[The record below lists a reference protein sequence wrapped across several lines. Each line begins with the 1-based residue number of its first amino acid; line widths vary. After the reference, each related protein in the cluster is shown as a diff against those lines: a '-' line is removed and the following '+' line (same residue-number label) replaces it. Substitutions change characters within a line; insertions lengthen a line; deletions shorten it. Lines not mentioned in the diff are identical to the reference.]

1 MRTHMLSNCSNLSL
15 FPANDI
21 QAARAAAIDILH
33 SVTSL
38 YTAGPIVERIL
49 DRLKWKPSD
58 GCLADVSAGD
68 GIFLGAALTR
78 MLASTNPTDDEIIE
92 RLQGYEIHASAA
104 AQARGRIE
112 AILVINGRSA
122 TAARHVA
129 ERVVHNRDFLTEGP
143 ETPSFACIVG
153 NPPFIRLLNVPEI
166 LRNDYV
172 ARVPRY
178 ATGDLLYAFLDRIV
192 KTLHPTGELCMV
204 SNDRWLFAK
213 GAATLRRVIGE
224 RTATDGSKLM
234 LQHVERLSAKSSFY
248 RPKHRVKGTPPRI
261 SPVVVHLGFGA
272 GRPLTE
278 EPIYPGVD
286 PAQYAHLPK
295 LGDIATVTLSP
306 WLGPDGIFLLT
317 HDDAMLN
324 DIPAEYLVP
333 SVDARDV
340 VDGILQ
346 EPKRYALL
354 VNPDETPAPQVLA
367 HLERAMPRMCAGGR
381 RKIPWMPPESV
392 HNRDLSKQS
401 LLILRI
407 TNTAVPVRLPSGI
420 LPNDHH
426 LTITCESDLD
436 LSRIERALHG
446 ELATKW
452 LAAHGSTLENG
463 YFQVSAPILRQL
475 PIELV

>member
-1 MRTHMLSNCSNLSL
+1 MLPNSSNLSL
-15 FPANDI
+15 FPTNDL
-21 QAARAAAIDILH
+21 QAARTAAIDILH

-38 YTAGPIVERIL
+38 YTAGPVVERIL
-49 DRLKWKPSD
+49 DRLNWKPSD

-68 GIFLGAALTR
+68 GIFLGAALNR
-78 MLASTNPTDDEIIE
+78 LLASSKPTDDEIVA
-92 RLQGYEIHASAA
+92 RLQGYEIHTSAA

-112 AILVINGRSA
+112 AILVTNGRS
-122 TAARHVA
+122 TIAARSVA
-129 ERVVHNRDFLTEGP
+129 ERIVHNRDFLTDGP
-143 ETPSFACIVG
+143 EAPSFSWIVG

-166 LRNDYV
+166 LRDDYV
-172 ARVPRY
+172 ARVPKY
-178 ATGDLLYAFLDRIV
+178 ATGDLLYAFLDRIT
-192 KTLHPTGELCMV
+192 KTLISGGELCMV

-272 GRPLTE
+272 GRQLTE
-278 EPIYPGVD
+278 EPIYPGVE
-286 PAQYAHLPK
+286 PEQYAHLPK
-295 LGDIATVTLSP
+295 LGEIATVTLSA

-317 HDDAMLN
+317 PEEAVRSE
-324 DIPAEYLVP
+324 IPTTHLIP
-333 SVDARDV
+333 TVDARDV

-346 EPKRYALL
+346 QPTRYALL
-354 VNPDETPAPQVLA
+354 VTPDETPPHQVLA
-367 HLERAMPRMCAGGR
+367 HLERTMPRMCEGGR

-392 HNRDLSKQS
+392 HNRDLSKPA
-401 LLILRI
+401 LMILRI
-407 TNTAVPVRLPSGI
+407 TNTAVPVRLPAGI

-426 LTITCESDLD
+426 LTITCKNDQDLE
-436 LSRIERALHG
+436 RIERALKG

-452 LAAHGSTLENG
+452 LAAHGSMLENG

-475 PIELV
+475 PIEIE